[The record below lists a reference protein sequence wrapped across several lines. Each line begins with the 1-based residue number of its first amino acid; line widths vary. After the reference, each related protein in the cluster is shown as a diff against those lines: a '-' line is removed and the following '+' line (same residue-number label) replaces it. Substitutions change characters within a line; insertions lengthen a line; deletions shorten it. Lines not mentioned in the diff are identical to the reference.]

1 MMAVESAD
9 NRHAPT
15 VADDSYVSLAV
26 APWDPF
32 SQSVHGASN
41 EQGGCTW

>member
-9 NRHAPT
+9 NRHDPT

-32 SQSVHGASN
+32 CRVFTAPRMS
-41 EQGGCTW
+41 